1 MKKTVCILLAA
12 LTLLSLCGCGASKS
26 DAASQAVVSEPAE
39 FSYEVA
45 YEESYDAAAAE
56 ESGYGLSASNSA
68 VVAGEGGNESVDAP
82 EVDPAKII
90 YSADATVETTEF
102 DSTLAQVAEMVDSFN
117 GWIESSSVNG
127 ANYYNTARGN
137 VSSRSAHYTLRIPS
151 SRFEELMSSLSKL
164 GNVPYTYTYTEN
176 VTTQYYDTQARL
188 TAYQTQETR
197 LLEMME
203 LAESVEDVITIE
215 EKLTELRYQ
224 IEALQSRLNNWDR
237 EVSYSTVN
245 LSIDEVQV
253 YTPESMSKARL
264 SYPERLWN
272 ALKSGLE
279 SIGLFFSD
287 LLLWLVEALPS
298 LVVLGA
304 VIYAAVKLIK
314 RSRAKRKA
322 KKDAQSSESN

>member
-12 LTLLSLCGCGASKS
+12 LTLLSLCGCGASN
-26 DAASQAVVSEPAE
+26 DAVASEPAE

-45 YEESYDAAAAE
+45 YEESYDAAAVE
-56 ESGYGLSASNSA
+56 ERGYGLSASNSA
-68 VVAGEGGNESVDAP
+68 VVAGEGSAESVDAP

-102 DSTLAQVAEMVDSFN
+102 DNTLTQVAEMVDSFN

-137 VSSRSAHYTLRIPS
+137 VSSRAAHYTLRIPS
-151 SRFEELMSSLSKL
+151 SRFEALMSSLSKL

-253 YTPESMSKARL
+253 YTPESTGKARL

-272 ALKSGLE
+272 ALKSGLK

-322 KKDAQSSESN
+322 KKDAQNGESN